1 MEIKQ
6 LSIKDQ
12 LSKHREAAFRRLYE
26 QVFPV
31 VARLIAAKGGDLD
44 LAKDIFQEAMIIY
57 FEKVMAEK
65 VSLSHS
71 PKAYIT
77 GIARNL
83 WLQHCKKDRLNLSL
97 GELEEAQLEAGAFDS
112 PPGHRKKLLAYLARA
127 GQKCMDLLQA
137 FYYFKT
143 PMREIAE
150 EFGYGSE
157 RSATVQKYKCLEKV
171 RDTVKN
177 SAHAEVL
184 A

>member
-12 LSKHREAAFRRLYE
+12 LSKHREATFRRLYQE
-26 QVFPV
+26 VFPS

-44 LAKDIFQEAMIIY
+44 IAKDIFQDAMILY

-65 VSLSHS
+65 VSLTHS
-71 PKAYIT
+71 PKAYIK
-77 GIARNL
+77 GIAKNL
-83 WLQHCKKDRLNLSL
+83 WLQHCKKNRPNLSL
-97 GELEEAQLEAGAFDS
+97 GGLEDLHFEPDPFNPS
-112 PPGHRKKLLAYLARA
+112 PNHRKKLLDYLARA

-150 EFGYGSE
+150 EFGYRSE

-171 RDTVKN
+171 RDRVKN
-177 SAHAEVL
+177 SAHAEIL

>member
-12 LSKHREAAFRRLYE
+12 LSKHREATFRRLYE
-26 QVFPV
+26 QVFPT
-31 VARLIAAKGGDLD
+31 VARLIAGKGGDLD
-44 LAKDIFQEAMIIY
+44 IAKDIFQDAMILY

-65 VSLSHS
+65 VSLTHS

-77 GIARNL
+77 GIAKNL
-83 WLQHCKKDRLNLSL
+83 WLQHCKKNRSNLSL
-97 GELEEAQLEAGAFDS
+97 GELEEFHLQSS
-112 PPGHRKKLLAYLARA
+112 PIDQSTGHRKKLLEYLARA

-150 EFGYGSE
+150 ELGYRSE

-177 SAHAEVL
+177 SAHAEIL